1 MSKYIEFVVKVVRS
15 KSKRKTRKRGGG
27 DITTCDLTPL
37 EGEVTVEQ
45 LKTKIRTPEPLD
57 NLTLISHEVM
67 SGAYNI
73 ARRVTCTKKSKKST
87 SEEII
92 CRVWKKALNVGS
104 DNTIKFVDGSR
115 LDNLERFATE
125 LTISINQGENTL
137 PIYDIKAITIGN
149 KLLERLDHKEI
160 FGQNVTERSVCL
172 CVIMKKGEPYE
183 ITRDNNFRK
192 TMNLFERIAENYFC
206 VDIKTDNLLCS
217 NDSRGRPNV
226 VMIDW
231 DPKLVLELRYLYN
244 IHDKVLL
251 SSCMMKYLFCM
262 FSLINLTF
270 YDERFIEGIITEL
283 EGIINEQI
291 TLTDDTTESVLFI
304 ITSFYNNTKPS
315 DGLCLHENIRGMFR
329 RTFSRYLL
337 DRVTEIPLDLYM
349 NIRKY
354 VIDCREKAKHE
365 ERCLQSIGNY
375 TVVYN
380 NHTKSLQYSINNEC
394 TPGLF
399 HSLKCCA
406 GLHSCSTELKNVE
419 LTYDTEAE
427 MVNITYEGN
436 RKKIV
441 EVSDVI
447 NSPDEI
453 IERTKFRLKRR

>member
-1 MSKYIEFVVKVVRS
+1 MSKYIDFVAKVVRS

-27 DITTCDLTPL
+27 DIKKCDLTPMT
-37 EGEVTVEQ
+37 GEITVEY
-45 LKTKIRTPEPLD
+45 LKTKIRSPEGLD
-57 NLTLISHEVM
+57 NLTLIPHELM

-73 ARRVTCTKKSKKST
+73 ARRVTCTKKSKTSKNST
-87 SEEII
+87 SDEII
-92 CRVWKKALNVGS
+92 CRVWKKALNVDS
-104 DNTIKFVDGSR
+104 HNTIRFVDGYR
-115 LDNLERFATE
+115 LDEYLERFATE

-137 PIYDIKAITIGN
+137 PIYDIQAITIEN
-149 KLLERLDHKEI
+149 KLLEGLYHKEI

-192 TMNLFERIAENYFC
+192 TMELFERIAENYFC

-217 NDSRGRPNV
+217 KDSRGRPNV

-231 DPKLVLELRYLYN
+231 DPKLILEVRYLYN

-262 FSLINLTF
+262 FSLINLIF
-270 YDERFIEGIITEL
+270 YDKRFIEGIITEL
-283 EGIINEQI
+283 KGIINEQI
-291 TLTDDTTESVLFI
+291 RLTDDTTESVLFI
-304 ITSFYNNTKPS
+304 ITSFYNNTHPS
-315 DGLCLHENIRGMFR
+315 KGLCLHENIRGMFR
-329 RTFSRYLL
+329 STFSRYLL
-337 DRVTEIPLDLYM
+337 DRVTKIPLDLYM

-354 VIDCREKAKHE
+354 VIDCREKANYE

-380 NHTKSLQYSINNEC
+380 NHTKSLQYSINHEC

-399 HSLKCCA
+399 HSLKCCT

-427 MVNITYEGN
+427 MVSITYEGI
-436 RKKIV
+436 RKRKV
-441 EVSDVI
+441 ERYD
-447 NSPDEI
+447 D
-453 IERTKFRLKRR
+453 RDLAD